1 MGYRILVDENID
13 PQAASFLRDLGHDA
27 DHVEATLGKG
37 AKDPLIAEH
46 AREHD
51 LLVLT
56 NDAHFLR
63 PHRWLGLRVL
73 YVPENSMRAH
83 EIATLVDELSTVVPR
98 QKNLPE
104 VTWIT
109 DALSS

>member
-1 MGYRILVDENID
+1 MGYRILVDENVD
-13 PQAASFLRDLGHDA
+13 PQTAGFLRDLGHDP

-37 AKDPLIAEH
+37 TKDPPIAEH

-56 NDAHFLR
+56 NDADFLR
-63 PHRWLGLRVL
+63 PDRRQGLRVL

-83 EIATLVDELSTVVPR
+83 EIATLVDELATLVPR
-98 QKNLPE
+98 QTDLPE